1 MNVTYTFYLDNV
13 GLPKLGA
20 TPSFETFIDINSSI
34 VDINAGGNVRVVES
48 HDHPEI
54 IELTGGFYYFEFN
67 WETFTG
73 NSYLVNI
80 NCGGEA
86 DFADPKQR
94 FIIMK
99 LERNDNLYNMIE
111 LIETSSNNIVS
122 ANATLLKSVNRL
134 LEVEQGTWKIE
145 SVEGLWYLNL
155 YPTTNNEA
163 LASPLYEASLNPDSP
178 FASYKLQDADGFTTN
193 TNAMHRIQ
201 SSITALPQ

>member
-20 TPSFETFIDINSSI
+20 TPSFETFIDIDGSI
-34 VDINAGGNVRVVES
+34 VDINAGGNARAVES
-48 HDHPEI
+48 DDHPEI

-67 WETFTG
+67 WETFSG

-111 LIETSSNNIVS
+111 LIKTSSNNIVN

-145 SVEGLWYLNL
+145 ETDGLWYLNL
-155 YPTTNNEA
+155 YPTTNNA
-163 LASPLYEASLNPDSP
+163 APASALYETNLNPDSP
-178 FASYKLQDADGFTTN
+178 FASYKLQDVNGTTTS
-193 TNAMHRIQ
+193 TNAMRRIQ
-201 SSITALPQ
+201 NNIADLPQ